1 MNAIELEEKRKGR
14 KIRQRRLVAEWK
26 RKKKAFARLN
36 GQKWK
41 AFSIVPLF
49 SAMTLNARIC
59 VLRGWVVTLAVE

>member
-14 KIRQRRLVAEWK
+14 KNRQRRLVAEWNRK
-26 RKKKAFARLN
+26 EKKKAFARLN

-49 SAMTLNARIC
+49 LSMTLNACMRTTGG
-59 VLRGWVVTLAVE
+59 LSF